1 MPSSD
6 QTKISPLRSPRGETG
21 PGSLIGDTPLY
32 PLNRIH
38 PGERVALF
46 AKLEWRQFGGS
57 VKARPAWQIVKDA
70 LESGELQEGKHL
82 LDASSGNTG
91 IAYGHIGAALGFP
104 VTLCI
109 PENASGERIR
119 ILEALGVNLRRTP
132 GTGGT
137 EQAREIARQMHRENP
152 DRYFY
157 ADQYNNPSNRRA
169 HYRTTGPEI
178 LKQTEGRM
186 THFVAGLGTTGTF
199 TGTGRRLREHNP
211 GIRLVGLQPGLAM
224 HGLEGWKHLETASIP
239 GIYDP
244 SLPDRVERISTEE
257 AHAMVKK
264 AARTEGLLLSPSS
277 GANLAGA
284 LRVANELEEGV
295 VVTVFPDDGSKYGE
309 TVKQLF

>member
-6 QTKISPLRSPRGETG
+6 QVKISPLRSPRGETE
-21 PGSLIGDTPLY
+21 PGFLIGDTPLY
-32 PLNRIH
+32 PLNRVH
-38 PGERVALF
+38 PGGRVSLF

-70 LESGELQEGKHL
+70 LDRGELHNEKCL

-119 ILEALGVNLRRTP
+119 ILEALGVNLRSTP

-157 ADQYNNPSNRRA
+157 ADQYNNPSNPRA
-169 HYRTTGPEI
+169 HYRTTAPEI
-178 LKQTEGRM
+178 LEQTDGRM

-199 TGTGRRLREHNP
+199 TGTGRRLREHDP
-211 GIRLVGLQPGLAM
+211 EIRLVGLQPGLAM
-224 HGLEGWKHLETASIP
+224 HGLEGWKHLETASVP

-244 SLPDRVERISTEE
+244 SLPDRVEKVSTEE
-257 AHAMVKK
+257 AHTMVKRT
-264 AARTEGLLLSPSS
+264 ARTEGLLLSPSS

-284 LRVANELEEGV
+284 LRIANELEEGV
-295 VVTVFPDDGSKYGE
+295 VVTIFPDKGSKYGE
-309 TVKQLF
+309 TLKQLF